1 MSAVKIVIV
10 DDHPLFR
17 GALSQA
23 LSASFTDADIG
34 EAGSLDELTQRLE
47 TDKDVDLVLLDL
59 SMPGV
64 QGLSGLLFLG
74 RSTPRST
81 VVVVSADEDPRQ
93 FAVASSSAPQ
103 ASCPSRSR
111 LKISAMPCAP
121 SSEARSGR
129 PRISISPPAPIVRP
143 MTCSPASRH

>member
-64 QGLSGLLFLG
+64 QGLSGLLFLRAQHPEIPG
-74 RSTPRST
+74 SRRL
-81 VVVVSADEDPRQ
+81 RQ
-93 FAVASSSAPQ
+93 RGPHDHSPLHRV
-103 ASCPSRSR
+103 RR
-111 LKISAMPCAP
+111 LKL
-121 SSEARSGR
+121 RLQSG
-129 PRISISPPAPIVRP
+129 A
-143 MTCSPASRH
+143 C